1 MSTVQSGVVG
11 VGLLLGAIQAMI
23 NTGKLK
29 MGLDFYSSAYLKPTF
44 TVDIKISTKPLKT

>member
-11 VGLLLGAIQAMI
+11 VGLLLGAIQTMI

-29 MGLDFYSSAYLKPTF
+29 MGLDFYASAYLKP
-44 TVDIKISTKPLKT
+44 IYC